1 MDQVI
6 ELEVAD
12 DITSIQNRI
21 EFALPNLTQRS
32 IQKTGRPGR
41 VKLLLVVPFK
51 NESLHSLVNM
61 KLLARLVRAR
71 SVELAIVTSH
81 PTIRDYAKAVGLKA
95 FGSRRSAKWA
105 GWITSQTPAT
115 PSSETPTPLRTSPS
129 NQEKFAEWLASLRS
143 VKKRRRKKKYEVV
156 AGDHRSGLIRQILRQ
171 VGALL
176 LLFILAVALV
186 SGIIGLLP
194 QATVTLTPIAQ
205 PVEAELIV
213 KADPDM
219 DSVNFKELTFPARI
233 DQVEL
238 KIFGEIETVKTE
250 LAPAGKAS
258 GRVVFIN
265 RTEEAQTI
273 PISTTV
279 STSAG
284 EPVEFTLVQSAT
296 IPAGVGATSDPIRV
310 VALEAGVRG
319 NVRVAQ
325 INRFVNSAYALVARV
340 VNEEPT
346 GGGTLEPVRVVEQAD
361 KERLDAYL
369 RQKIQQQGLDQLQAQ
384 LGEQEFIPPESVQV
398 ITLDIKYREFAGDV
412 SNTFGGEMQ
421 AVVRATVI
429 GGYNANRLALAALEA
444 QVPPGYMLDLE
455 GLNFGAG
462 EVLDIQDRVV
472 TFKIF
477 ARGQAIPE
485 IDGHQVA
492 EDIAWL
498 PIGEAQS
505 LLSQQYQLATVPGV
519 DLQPEWLVN
528 WLGRLPFSTIR
539 INVVI
544 NEAVTLVAGR
554 E

>member
-1 MDQVI
+1 MDEVI
-6 ELEVAD
+6 ELEVTD

-21 EFALPNLTQRS
+21 EFALPHLTQRS
-32 IQKTGRPGR
+32 IQKAGRPGR
-41 VKLLLVVPFK
+41 VKLLLVVPYK
-51 NESLHSLVNM
+51 NEALHSLVNM

-71 SVELAIVTSH
+71 PVEIAIVTSH
-81 PTIRDYAKAVGLKA
+81 PTIRDYAKAVGLKV
-95 FGSRRSAKWA
+95 FGSQRSAKWA
-105 GWITSQTPAT
+105 GWISSQTPMT
-115 PSSETPTPLRTSPS
+115 PASETPASVFRFPP
-129 NQEKFAEWLASLRS
+129 NHQKILAHLGSFRN
-143 VKKRRRKKKYEVV
+143 VKRRKRKKKYEVV
-156 AGDHRSGLIRQILRQ
+156 SGDHQPGLIQQIIRQ
-171 VGALL
+171 VGILV
-176 LLFILAVALV
+176 LLFVLAMALV
-186 SGIIGLLP
+186 SGIIVLLP

-205 PVEAELIV
+205 PVEAELVV

-219 DSVNFKELTFPARI
+219 DSVSFKELTFPARI

-238 KIFGEIETVKTE
+238 KVFGEIETVKTE
-250 LAPAGKAS
+250 LAPARKAA

-265 RTEEAQTI
+265 RTEEVQTI

-284 EPVEFTLVQSAT
+284 EAVEFISVVSAT
-296 IPAGVGATSDPIRV
+296 IPAGIGATSGPTPV
-310 VALEAGVRG
+310 VALEAGLRG
-319 NVRVAQ
+319 NVRVGQ
-325 INRFVNSAYALVARV
+325 INRFVNNAYALVARV
-340 VNEEPT
+340 VNEEPIT
-346 GGGTLEPVRVVEQAD
+346 GGTLEPARVVEQAD

-369 RQKIQQQGLDQLQAQ
+369 RQRIQQQGLDQLQAQ

-398 ITLDIKYREFAGDV
+398 ITLDVKYREFAGDV
-412 SNTFGGEMQ
+412 SDTFGGEMQ

-444 QVPPGYMLDLE
+444 QVPPDYTLDLK

-477 ARGQAIPE
+477 ARGHAIPE
-485 IDGHQVA
+485 IDSHQVA
-492 EDIAWL
+492 EEIAWL
-498 PIGEAQS
+498 PIGEAQN
-505 LLSQQYQLATVPGV
+505 LLGQHYQLATVPGV
-519 DLQPEWLVN
+519 DMQPDWLVN

-544 NEAVTLVAGR
+544 NEPVTLVAGR